1 MSTSTKVRESFAK
14 NLKNML
20 NEAGIKQFQFAKMMG
35 VSASCVSKWLLAERE
50 PTLGN
55 IVKMLKILE
64 CSFDDLISKF

>member
-1 MSTSTKVRESFAK
+1 
-14 NLKNML
+14 ML
-20 NEAGIKQFQFAKMMG
+20 SEAGIKQFQFAKMLG

-64 CSFDDLISKF
+64 CNFDDLVSKF

>member
-20 NEAGIKQFQFAKMMG
+20 SEAGIKQFQFAKMMG
-35 VSASCVSKWLLAERE
+35 VSASCVSKWLLAERV

>member
-20 NEAGIKQFQFAKMMG
+20 SEAGIKQFQFAKMMG

>member
-20 NEAGIKQFQFAKMMG
+20 AEAGIKQFKFAKMVG
-35 VSASCVSKWLLAERE
+35 VSPSCVSKWLLGERE

-55 IVKMLKILE
+55 IVKILEILE
-64 CSFDDLISKF
+64 CSFDDLITNY